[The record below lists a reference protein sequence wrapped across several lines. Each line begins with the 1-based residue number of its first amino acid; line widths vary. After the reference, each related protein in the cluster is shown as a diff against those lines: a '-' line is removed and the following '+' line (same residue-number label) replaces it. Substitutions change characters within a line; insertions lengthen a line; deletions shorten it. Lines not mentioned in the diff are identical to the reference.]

1 MYRVLVDEETG
12 LYNFQYLMERLQQ
25 EINYVSRFRQELVF
39 CLVEVAGLDKL
50 SQKEAKDRRCKVAEF
65 LTDFFRD
72 YDVVA
77 RVDDTKFG
85 VIVRSIS
92 YKNATKRAEVLMEEF
107 KKRFPEFSDMVY
119 IALVKASEEVLA
131 NNVFDRAIK
140 ALRAKLHRI
149 GWG

>member
-25 EINYVSRFRQELVF
+25 EMDYVSRFHQELVF

-50 SQKEAKDRRCKVAEF
+50 SRDDAKDRRCKVAEL
-65 LTDFFRD
+65 LTDFFRE
-72 YDVVA
+72 YDIVA
-77 RVDDTKFG
+77 RVDDTRFG
-85 VIVRSIS
+85 IIIRSIS
-92 YKNATKRAEVLMEEF
+92 YKNATKRAEVLIEEF
-107 KKRFPEFSDMVY
+107 DKHFPKFSSRVY

-131 NNVFDRAIK
+131 KNVFDKANK